1 MWHARLK
8 EKYKFRL
15 IKRMREKSN
24 WVLCE
29 GVKANILELDAQL
42 PSKASPSQTSEK
54 WRLISNA
61 SLALTNARR
70 VINADENPCGRTAAQ
85 VDAAQM
91 HVNSARTMWLRT
103 LPPEDIASHLPDL
116 LAIIKQHLP
125 ADDTRRIG
133 AEKAAWELEQAC
145 SVNHAAVNGP
155 AHHHWWTATRN
166 NNHSMQMVPKLST
179 VLDAVDAAREAS
191 LKERLRAVNFAR
203 IVWMTA
209 LGLSCLAIAIAVA
222 GAIWKS
228 AVPLCFTPFNKVA
241 CPSQTVSPP
250 PATFPGSAA
259 SRGDYAIVEIAGITA
274 ACIAA
279 ASALRKVRGSATSYG
294 IPVALACLK
303 LPTGALVAVL
313 GVLLLRGE
321 IVPGLSALDTSG
333 QIIAWAVLFGYSQE
347 LFTNFVD
354 KQGRQVLESV
364 HGTADPETPREAAV
378 PQAMATTPV
387 STPMPTPSSNGSRP
401 PTDAD
406 KRLFTQSTMR

>member
-1 MWHARLK
+1 MWRRRLR
-8 EKYKFRL
+8 EKYKFWL
-15 IKRMREKSN
+15 IKRIREKSN

-29 GVKANILELDAQL
+29 GVKANVLELAAQL
-42 PSKASPSQTSEK
+42 PSKAATFHSSEH
-54 WRLISNA
+54 RQLISNA
-61 SLALTNARR
+61 SLALNNARR
-70 VINADENPCGRTAAQ
+70 VINADENPRGRTTAQ

-103 LPPEDIASHLPDL
+103 LSPEDLVPHLADQ
-116 LAIIKQHLP
+116 LAIIEQHLP
-125 ADDTRRIG
+125 ANDTHRVA
-133 AEKAAWELEQAC
+133 AEKAALELQKAH
-145 SVNHAAVNGP
+145 SAHRAAHNG
-155 AHHHWWTATRN
+155 AGRHHWWPVTRGAD
-166 NNHSMQMVPKLST
+166 HSAHLVPELST

-209 LGLSCLAIAIAVA
+209 LGLSCLAVAIAVA

-250 PATFPGSAA
+250 PPNSPGSVA
-259 SRGDYAIVEIAGITA
+259 SPGDYAIVEIAGVTA

-279 ASALRKVRGSATSYG
+279 AAALRKVQGSATSYG
-294 IPVALACLK
+294 IPVALAFLK

-313 GVLLLRGE
+313 GLMLLRGE
-321 IVPGLSALDTSG
+321 VVPGLTALDTSG

-354 KQGRQVLESV
+354 KQGRQVLERV
-364 HGTADPETPREAAV
+364 HGTPDPKTPREVAV
-378 PQAMATTPV
+378 TQAMATTPGSAPV
-387 STPMPTPSSNGSRP
+387 PPPSSNGYRQ
-401 PTDAD
+401 PTEAD